1 MRLHK
6 LMFVLL
12 FIIAG
17 CSSNL
22 SREEWDVVEEGMSI
36 QSIEKEL
43 GNPTTKLIEQREIL
57 DEINSVI
64 NKDDDMLTNPAIAFA
79 LNSSPEVVEL
89 LALNKEDLESLHDKA
104 TNNEDVK
111 IYQYKIESE
120 NDDLLYNVYFHKD
133 KVFHY
138 NGMYVEE

>member
-1 MRLHK
+1 MRLYK

-89 LALNKEDLESLHDKA
+89 LALNKEDLEYLHRMA

>member
-1 MRLHK
+1 MRLYK

-22 SREEWDVVEEGMSI
+22 SREEWDGVEEGMSI
-36 QSIEKEL
+36 QSIEEEL
-43 GNPTTKLIEQREIL
+43 GAPTSKLIEQREIL

-89 LALNKEDLESLHDKA
+89 LALNKEDLEYLHRKA